1 MPVEV
6 LRYLDGEVLISG
18 PLSSEDRLV
27 TAGVHRLSA
36 GMAVQAIERTAR
48 AAL

>member
-1 MPVEV
+1 MEV

-18 PLSSEDRLV
+18 PLTTEDLLV
-27 TAGVHRLSA
+27 TAGVHHLSA
-36 GMAVQAIERTAR
+36 GMVVQAIERTAK